1 MRVIT
6 CFALVAALAVGCVV
20 DHAPDPTMTTPMV
33 VEPLA
38 CSADISLDG
47 AAHVSGTPIGPLS
60 LDSTG
65 TVICLHLDATQNI
78 QGAHFV
84 AASGNVV
91 GDVSGL
97 ATTLQDPDHSML
109 VDGWDVSFDT
119 ASPKTYQN
127 LEWNAPLHEVT
138 DAVLWLRASASPVA
152 NVTFEV
158 SLFEPLED

>member
-6 CFALVAALAVGCVV
+6 CFAFVAPLAVGCVV
-20 DHAPDPTMTTPMV
+20 DHPPQQMTTAAS
-33 VEPLA
+33 EPLA

-47 AAHVSGTPIGPLS
+47 AANVSGTPIGPMA
-60 LDSTG
+60 LDTTG

-97 ATTLQDPDHSML
+97 ASTLQDPDHSML
-109 VDGWDVSFDT
+109 EDGWDVSFGT
-119 ASPKTYQN
+119 SPTTTFQN

-138 DAVLWLRASASPVA
+138 DAVLWVRASASPVA
-152 NVTFEV
+152 SVTFTV